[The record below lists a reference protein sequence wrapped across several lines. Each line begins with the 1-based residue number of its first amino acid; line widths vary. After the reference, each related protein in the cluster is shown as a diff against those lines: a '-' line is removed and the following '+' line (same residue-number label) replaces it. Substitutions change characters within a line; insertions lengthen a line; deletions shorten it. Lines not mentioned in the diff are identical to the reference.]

1 MKKNT
6 GYYILGAVLVGVG
19 VFLLYNRIKKGNLKL
34 NNLNASVIKN
44 ENGNHLEPPI
54 EVPTIEVPT
63 FATPPFV

>member
-6 GYYILGAVLVGVG
+6 GYYIIGAVLVGVG

-34 NNLNASVIKN
+34 NNSNASIIKN

-54 EVPTIEVPT
+54 EVPIIEVPT